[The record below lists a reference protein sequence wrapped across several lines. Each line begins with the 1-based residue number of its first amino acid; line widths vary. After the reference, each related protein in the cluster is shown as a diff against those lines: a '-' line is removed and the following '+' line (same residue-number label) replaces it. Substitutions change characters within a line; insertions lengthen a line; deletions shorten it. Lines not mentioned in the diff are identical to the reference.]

1 MKMRAL
7 VLVVAVLMLTCVA
20 GSQQSAPGTNA
31 PSVSPQTAPADL
43 AKRLEVF
50 LRKLYAWG
58 PEFQIKI
65 GSIGGAT
72 KADLYEVPVEVT
84 LNGQSDTATIF
95 VSKDGR
101 YVFRGDV
108 QDLSPD
114 PLASV
119 RQQMQLEGYAS
130 KGPAAA
136 KVVLVEFGDFE
147 CPSCR
152 QLDAILREVL
162 VKYPQVRLVFKDFPL
177 EQIHPWAMTA
187 AIAGQCALQ
196 KSPEVFWSFHDAVYD
211 GQDLITPDNA
221 YAKLTELATKAGA
234 DPSAFRTCMTD
245 PSSKVMVEKS
255 VEEGKTL
262 KLNSTPTTFV
272 NGRQIIGPDP
282 TALQQYIEY
291 DLAPTP
297 TP

>member
-130 KGPAAA
+130 KGPASA

-162 VKYPQVRLVFKDFPL
+162 ALPRFQEDKLALRRQPNNFDALHFLYRQGRFETSLAYNLPHTQLLARNQFHFP
-177 EQIHPWAMTA
+177 
-187 AIAGQCALQ
+187 
-196 KSPEVFWSFHDAVYD
+196 
-211 GQDLITPDNA
+211 
-221 YAKLTELATKAGA
+221 
-234 DPSAFRTCMTD
+234 AFRLG
-245 PSSKVMVEKS
+245 S
-255 VEEGKTL
+255 
-262 KLNSTPTTFV
+262 
-272 NGRQIIGPDP
+272 
-282 TALQQYIEY
+282 
-291 DLAPTP
+291 
-297 TP
+297 